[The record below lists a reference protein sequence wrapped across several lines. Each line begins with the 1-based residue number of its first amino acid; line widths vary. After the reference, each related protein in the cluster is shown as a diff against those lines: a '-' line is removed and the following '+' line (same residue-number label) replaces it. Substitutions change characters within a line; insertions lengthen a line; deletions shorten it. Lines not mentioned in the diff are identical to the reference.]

1 MIGVDTNVLVRYLAQ
16 DDATQSPIASRII
29 DALTADAPGYISMV
43 VLVETVWVLSRTYR
57 MPRARIAEIVET
69 LLRARELV
77 VEAVETAYLALATYQ
92 TTTADFSDALIAHAA
107 RLAGCSET
115 VTFDKAAAATAG
127 MRLLAA

>member
-1 MIGVDTNVLVRYLAQ
+1 VIGVDTNVLVRYLAQ

-43 VLVETVWVLSRTYR
+43 VLVETVWVPSRTYR

-77 VEAVETAYLALATYQ
+77 VEAVEAAYLALATYQ

>member
-1 MIGVDTNVLVRYLAQ
+1 VIGVDTNVLVRYLAQ